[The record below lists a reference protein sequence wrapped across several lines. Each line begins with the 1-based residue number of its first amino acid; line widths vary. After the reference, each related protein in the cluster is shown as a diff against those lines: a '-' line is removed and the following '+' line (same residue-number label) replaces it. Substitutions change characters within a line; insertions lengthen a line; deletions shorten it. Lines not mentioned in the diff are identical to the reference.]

1 MKPQPAD
8 IHRSAWDFVR
18 VGAADTPQ
26 EAETPE
32 SDSATNLNANIGD
45 RL

>member
-1 MKPQPAD
+1 MKPHPAD

-18 VGAADTPQ
+18 VGAGDIPE

-32 SDSATNLNANIGD
+32 SDSATNLKANIGD